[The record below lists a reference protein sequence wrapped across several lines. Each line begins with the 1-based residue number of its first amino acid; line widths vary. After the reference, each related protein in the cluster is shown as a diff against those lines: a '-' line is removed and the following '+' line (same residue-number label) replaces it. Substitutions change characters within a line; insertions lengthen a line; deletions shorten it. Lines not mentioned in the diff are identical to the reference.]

1 MKKTLCLLAVLGGL
15 SLESNAAALQR
26 PDACRQTTDSAH
38 RSCRTAAPSDFWLA
52 WGKCAN
58 VAERDE
64 RRACEQE
71 ASAAQKEALMTCDAQ
86 RNARQAVCRRIG
98 GAPYEPE
105 IEPTDFVAGVDNLYF
120 PLPPGTTFIYEGRTP
135 DGLERDTFSV
145 TEDTRLIAGVR
156 CVEVR
161 DTVTRDGE
169 LIEDTLDWFAQDRE
183 GNVWYFGENAKQL
196 AGGLIV
202 GVEGSWTAGIDG
214 ARPGIAMKSHP
225 AVGDFYR
232 QEFSLGTAEDIG
244 AVLSRT
250 ESVTVPYGSFDTCLK
265 TEDTSPLD
273 PESVEHKFYAPGI
286 GAVLE
291 LDPETGERL
300 ELVRITTD

>member
-1 MKKTLCLLAVLGGL
+1 MNKTLCFLVIIGAL
-15 SLESNAAALQR
+15 SLESRAATLQR
-26 PDACRQTTDSAH
+26 ANACRQTTDNAL
-38 RSCRTAAPSDFWLA
+38 RSCRNAAPSDFWLA
-52 WGKCAN
+52 RGKCAN
-58 VAERDE
+58 VTQREE
-64 RRACEQE
+64 QTACEQD
-71 ASAAQKEALMTCDAQ
+71 ASTAQREALVTCNAQ
-86 RNARQAVCRRIG
+86 RDARQAVCRRLG

-202 GVEGSWTAGIDG
+202 GVEGSWTAGVDG
-214 ARPGIAMKSHP
+214 ARPGIAMRARP
-225 AVGDFYR
+225 GVGDFYR
-232 QEFSLGTAEDIG
+232 QEFTLGTAEDIG
-244 AVLSRT
+244 SVVSLT
-250 ESVTVPYGSFDTCLK
+250 EAVTVPYGSFDACVE
-265 TEDTSPLD
+265 TEDTTPLS